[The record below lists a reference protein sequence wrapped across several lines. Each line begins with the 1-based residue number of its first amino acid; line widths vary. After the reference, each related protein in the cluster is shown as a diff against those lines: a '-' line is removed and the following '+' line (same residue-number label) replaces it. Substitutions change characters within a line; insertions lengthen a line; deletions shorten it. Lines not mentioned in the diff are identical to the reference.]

1 MNIGENIK
9 KYRKIKGIT
18 QVELAKIINK
28 SESSIRKYEGNI
40 VTPDFPTLDDI
51 SEALGCNL
59 FDLTMDTEKLQK
71 DVKIIESAD
80 HIIELAKKCGIT
92 MIDEYDNDGDGEYLR
107 YVHISF
113 SDKEFRL
120 RGTEFYKL
128 SERVL
133 DSIITNVLAAENYDL
148 LK

>member
-1 MNIGENIK
+1 MIGKNVT
-9 KYRKIKGIT
+9 KYREELSIS
-18 QVELAKIINK
+18 QRELARRVGISGQMVSKIENDLTNP
-28 SESSIRKYEGNI
+28 SM
-40 VTPDFPTLDDI
+40 DTLSKIADVLECTI
-51 SEALGCNL
+51 
-59 FDLTMDTEKLQK
+59 FDLTMDPEKLQK

-92 MIDEYDNDGDGEYLR
+92 MIDEYDDDGDGEYLR

-113 SDKEFRL
+113 SDKEFKL

>member
-1 MNIGENIK
+1 MIGKNVT
-9 KYRKIKGIT
+9 KYREELSIS
-18 QVELAKIINK
+18 QRELARRVGISGQMVSKIENDLTNP
-28 SESSIRKYEGNI
+28 SM
-40 VTPDFPTLDDI
+40 DTLSKIADVLECTI
-51 SEALGCNL
+51 
-59 FDLTMDTEKLQK
+59 FDLTMDPEKLQK

-92 MIDEYDNDGDGEYLR
+92 MIDEYDDDGDGEYLR